1 MFATADGAVR
11 GLTFDIEQEALN
23 NLAGMADGQLVK

>member
-11 GLTFDIEQEALN
+11 GLSFAIEQETLN
-23 NLAGMADGQLVK
+23 ALAGMADGLTVK

>member
-11 GLTFDIEQEALN
+11 ALSFAIEQETLN
-23 NLAGMADGQLVK
+23 NLAGMADGETH

>member
-11 GLTFDIEQEALN
+11 GLSFTIEQETLN
-23 NLAGMADGQLVK
+23 NLAGMADGETL

>member
-11 GLTFDIEQEALN
+11 GLSFTIEQKTLN
-23 NLAGMADGQLVK
+23 SLAGMADGEVL